1 MSDKN
6 HIAYIALGS
15 NIGDRINNLRNA
27 ISYLLE
33 SNVVDLILSSS
44 VYESLPYGNHN
55 QQNFY
60 NAVIKIRTS
69 LLPLEL
75 FYLLKKTELKVGR
88 QLRERWGPREIDLDI
103 LFYDD
108 LILSDDVLTLPH
120 KGIHLRDFVLLP
132 LVELDKNFIHPSLRI
147 SLIELLN
154 RVKDRTII
162 SKIDETLLK
171 QEKEIG

>member
-15 NIGDRINNLRNA
+15 NVGDRINNLRNA
-27 ISYLLE
+27 VGYLLE
-33 SNVVDLILSSS
+33 SNAVDLISSSS

-55 QQNFY
+55 QQKFY

-108 LILSDDVLTLPH
+108 LILANDVLTLPH

-132 LVELDKNFIHPSLRI
+132 LVELDRNFIHPSLRI

-154 RVKDRTII
+154 RVQDRTII

>member
-6 HIAYIALGS
+6 HIVYIALGS
-15 NIGDRINNLRNA
+15 NVGDRINNLRNA
-27 ISYLLE
+27 VGYLLE
-33 SNVVDLILSSS
+33 NNAIDLIQSSS

-108 LILSDDVLTLPH
+108 LILSDDILTLPH

-132 LVELDKNFIHPSLRI
+132 LVELDKNFVHPLLRI
-147 SLIELLN
+147 SLTELLN

-162 SKIDETLLK
+162 SKLDETLLK

>member
-6 HIAYIALGS
+6 HIAYISLGS
-15 NIGDRINNLRNA
+15 NVGDRINNLRSA
-27 ISYLLE
+27 VGYLLE
-33 SNVVDLILSSS
+33 NNAIDLIQSSS
-44 VYESLPYGNHN
+44 VYESLPYGNYN

-60 NAVIKIRTS
+60 NAAIKIKTS

-108 LILSDDVLTLPH
+108 LILSDDILTLPH

-132 LVELDKNFIHPSLRI
+132 LVELDKNFVHPLLKI

-162 SKIDETLLK
+162 SKLDDTLLK

>member
-1 MSDKN
+1 MSYKN

-15 NIGDRINNLRNA
+15 NVGDRINNLRSA
-27 ISYLLE
+27 VDYLLE
-33 SNVVDLILSSS
+33 SNAIDVILSSS

-60 NAVIKIRTS
+60 NAAIKIKTS

-88 QLRERWGPREIDLDI
+88 QIRERWGPREIDLDI

-108 LILSDDVLTLPH
+108 LILSDDILTLPH

-132 LVELDKNFIHPSLRI
+132 LIELDKNLVHPLLRTSLT
-147 SLIELLN
+147 ELLN

-162 SKIDETLLK
+162 SKLDETLLK

>member
-1 MSDKN
+1 MSYKN

-15 NIGDRINNLRNA
+15 NVGDRINNLRSA
-27 ISYLLE
+27 VDYLLE
-33 SNVVDLILSSS
+33 SNAIDVILSSS

-60 NAVIKIRTS
+60 NAAIKIKTS

-88 QLRERWGPREIDLDI
+88 QIRERWGPREIDLDI

-108 LILSDDVLTLPH
+108 LILSDDILTLPH

-132 LVELDKNFIHPSLRI
+132 LIELDKNLVHPFLRTSLT
-147 SLIELLN
+147 ELLN

-162 SKIDETLLK
+162 SKLDETLLK

>member
-1 MSDKN
+1 MSHKN

-15 NIGDRINNLRNA
+15 NVGDRFNNLKNA
-27 ISYLLE
+27 VNYLLQ
-33 SNVVDLILSSS
+33 SNKVDLIQSSS

-60 NAVIKIRTS
+60 NAVIKIKTS
-69 LLPLEL
+69 LLPFEL
-75 FYLLKKTELKVGR
+75 FYLLKKTELKLGR
-88 QLRERWGPREIDLDI
+88 QIRERWGPREIDLDI

-108 LILSDDVLTLPH
+108 LILTDDVLTLPH

-132 LVELDKNFIHPSLRI
+132 LVELDKNFVHPLLKTSLTV
-147 SLIELLN
+147 LLN

-162 SKIDETLLK
+162 SKLDESLLN
-171 QEKEIG
+171 

>member
-1 MSDKN
+1 MSDKK
-6 HIAYIALGS
+6 HIAFIALGS
-15 NIGDRINNLRNA
+15 NVGDRINNLRNA
-27 ISYLLE
+27 ITYLLE

-132 LVELDKNFIHPSLRI
+132 LVELDKNFIHPLLRI

-154 RVKDRTII
+154 RVKDRTIV
-162 SKIDETLLK
+162 SKIDETLLN

>member
-15 NIGDRINNLRNA
+15 NVGDKINNLRNSV
-27 ISYLLE
+27 SYLLE
-33 SNVVDLILSSS
+33 SNAVDLILCSS

-55 QQNFY
+55 QQNFF
-60 NAVIKIRTS
+60 NAVIKIKTS

-108 LILSDDVLTLPH
+108 LILSDDILTLPH

-132 LVELDKNFIHPSLRI
+132 LVELDKNFVHPVFRI
-147 SLIELLN
+147 SLSELLN
-154 RVKDRTII
+154 RIKDRTII

>member
-15 NIGDRINNLRNA
+15 NVGDKVNNLRNSV
-27 ISYLLE
+27 SYLLE
-33 SNVVDLILSSS
+33 SNAVDLILWSS

-55 QQNFY
+55 QQNFF
-60 NAVIKIRTS
+60 NAVIKIKTS

-108 LILSDDVLTLPH
+108 LILSDDILTLPH

-132 LVELDKNFIHPSLRI
+132 LVELDKNFVHPVFRI
-147 SLIELLN
+147 SLSELLN
-154 RVKDRTII
+154 RIKDRTVI

>member
-1 MSDKN
+1 MSYKN

-15 NIGDRINNLRNA
+15 NVGDRINNLRSA
-27 ISYLLE
+27 VDYLLE
-33 SNVVDLILSSS
+33 SNAIDVILSSS

-60 NAVIKIRTS
+60 NAAIKIKTS

-88 QLRERWGPREIDLDI
+88 QIRERWGPREIDLDI

-108 LILSDDVLTLPH
+108 LILSDDILTLPH

-132 LVELDKNFIHPSLRI
+132 LIELDKNFVHPLLRTSLT
-147 SLIELLN
+147 ELLN

-162 SKIDETLLK
+162 SKLDETLLK

>member
-1 MSDKN
+1 MSYKN

-15 NIGDRINNLRNA
+15 NVGDRINNLRSA
-27 ISYLLE
+27 VDYLLE
-33 SNVVDLILSSS
+33 SNAIDVILSSS

-55 QQNFY
+55 QHNFY
-60 NAVIKIRTS
+60 NAAIKIKTS

-88 QLRERWGPREIDLDI
+88 QIRERWGPREIDLDI

-108 LILSDDVLTLPH
+108 LILSDDILTLPH

-132 LVELDKNFIHPSLRI
+132 LIELDKNLVHPLLRTSLT
-147 SLIELLN
+147 ELLN

-162 SKIDETLLK
+162 SKLDETLLK

>member
-15 NIGDRINNLRNA
+15 NVGDRINNLRNA
-27 ISYLLE
+27 VGYLQE
-33 SNVVDLILSSS
+33 SNSISLISSSS
-44 VYESLPYGNHN
+44 VYESLPYGKHN

-108 LILSDDVLTLPH
+108 LILADDVLTLPH